1 MKSKFYR
8 RYYAKFL
15 NIESDIEKDEAEIE
29 EITNQ
34 YYAPEFAEYFA
45 VEFMTYIPIC
55 GALMLDLVV
64 PSISR
69 VSNAFVESFNKVL
82 KHSVLEHQT
91 RNPIGMTIR
100 KLKDNVQLLM
110 EEANLGIGAH
120 TKSTIKARKKA
131 LYPDTASNP
140 FVKDIWRRGN
150 KGTKRRE
157 SCMKAKEIQR
167 VVKKL
172 TKQNTENE
180 QEFNQA
186 EVKAL
191 KSRLPKT
198 RKKNS

>member
-34 YYAPEFAEYFA
+34 YYAPEFAEYFT

-55 GALMLDLVV
+55 GALMLDLVD

-82 KHSVLEHQT
+82 KHNVLEHQT

-100 KLKDNVQLLM
+100 KLKDNVQLLI

-120 TKSTIKARKKA
+120 TKSTIKAPKKA
-131 LYPDTASNP
+131 LYPDTATNP

-150 KGTKRRE
+150 EGTKRRE
-157 SCMKAKEIQR
+157 SSMTA
-167 VVKKL
+167 
-172 TKQNTENE
+172 N
-180 QEFNQA
+180 
-186 EVKAL
+186 
-191 KSRLPKT
+191 
-198 RKKNS
+198 KNSACCRKINKTKYRKRARI